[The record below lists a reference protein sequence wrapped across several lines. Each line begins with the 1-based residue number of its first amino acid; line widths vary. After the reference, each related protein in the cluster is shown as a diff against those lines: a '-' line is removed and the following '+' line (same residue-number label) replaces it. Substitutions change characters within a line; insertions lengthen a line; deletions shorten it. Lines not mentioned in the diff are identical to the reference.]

1 MSNTWN
7 LSSAHFFSSGPM
19 ELIRFNIGL
28 DIANNAYNHWIV
40 RYTAATVQDDL
51 DEQAAR
57 SSASL

>member
-7 LSSAHFFSSGPM
+7 LSSAHFFSSGPT
-19 ELIRFNIGL
+19 ELIGFNIGL

-40 RYTAATVQDDL
+40 RCTAATVQDGL

-57 SSASL
+57 TAASL